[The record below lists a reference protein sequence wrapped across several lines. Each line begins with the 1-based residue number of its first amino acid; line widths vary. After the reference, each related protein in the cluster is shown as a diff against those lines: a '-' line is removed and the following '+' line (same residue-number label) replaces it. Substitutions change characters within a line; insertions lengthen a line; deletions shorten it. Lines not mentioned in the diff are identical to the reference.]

1 MPPIISIS
9 APIGLYV
16 TVHASY
22 LIWRSRNKTLP
33 KLETTQA
40 DENQSEH
47 EINSN
52 SSPSSEIAAT
62 PALED
67 IELEEVDEM
76 QWFTKWFHCLSQKNS
91 FYNLR

>member
-1 MPPIISIS
+1 MPLTISIS

-16 TVHASY
+16 TVHASF
-22 LIWRSRNKTLP
+22 LIWRTRNKSLP
-33 KLETTQA
+33 KLETTES

-52 SSPSSEIAAT
+52 SSPSSEIAST

-67 IELEEVDEM
+67 IEEVDEK
-76 QWFTKWFHCLSQKNS
+76 QWFAKWFHYLSQKL
-91 FYNLR
+91 FL